1 MALMSF
7 DILLNLS
14 LSYHT
19 KRRTGELLR
28 ILSRSEAIND
38 FFELLLFSFVPVLID
53 LPVAFVVISVRYGAT
68 IVAVVTFVSA
78 IYVATSVTLAESRTK
93 LYRKLRDESQFM
105 HQLKS
110 DVRASPAYLLPPAD
124 DPFCRS
130 SSTGRRPRSSR
141 ARRSR

>member
-68 IVAVVTFVSA
+68 IVFVVTFVSA
-78 IYVATSVTLAESRTK
+78 ICALASAGPAFLSLADVRSRSFTDVATSVTLAESRTK

-110 DVRASPAYLLPPAD
+110 DVRSFTPSLGLLH
-124 DPFCRS
+124 
-130 SSTGRRPRSSR
+130 
-141 ARRSR
+141 